1 MADFGTDPVSF
12 SSKYVMLKTNK
23 KLTTRIKK
31 SKCPKTSYPSS
42 RKSTKDRGQI
52 SFCNQTSFFKTK
64 VNVFCTRCNQNVQ
77 TKTETK
83 AGAMAWIIGGVL
95 CLIG

>member
-1 MADFGTDPVSF
+1 MQVHEIQTPKCS
-12 SSKYVMLKTNK
+12 LNTN
-23 KLTTRIKK
+23 
-31 SKCPKTSYPSS
+31 S
-42 RKSTKDRGQI
+42 KDRGQV
-52 SFCNQTSFFKTK
+52 SSSNLTSFLKTK